1 MLARFSSLCS
11 SYVMLCY
18 VHQRCAKGADGATAV
33 FGCLMWGE
41 AKLFMV
47 KTVTVNHHR
56 PCHGALPGPDRDPAT
71 LCAHP
76 YRR

>member
-1 MLARFSSLCS
+1 MLARLSSLCS
-11 SYVMLCY
+11 STL
-18 VHQRCAKGADGATAV
+18 VHFGAQRCAKGADGATAV

-56 PCHGALPGPDRDPAT
+56 PCRGALPGPDRDPAT

-76 YRR
+76 CRR